1 MALFIVVMNKI
12 YKQYTKLEVTPTH
25 LARNEKKKSIEFIKE
40 YKIKNDFVLVSV
52 RVSNNN
58 VHFARTMYVMS
69 AEKVKK
75 YFRHKYFYKFQ
86 YC

>member
-40 YKIKNDFVLVSV
+40 YKIKNDFVLVS
-52 RVSNNN
+52 R
-58 VHFARTMYVMS
+58 
-69 AEKVKK
+69 K
-75 YFRHKYFYKFQ
+75 
-86 YC
+86 